1 MPLPNRNVRP
11 APAAPQRPMPAMSPQ
26 KPSAQ
31 RPMQPVQSRPAN
43 PMPAMNPQQQV
54 PQKMPASQAQPPADM
69 SFDFDDEGFT
79 MDDSPMP
86 SQPVSMPAE
95 EAYNARRMQELKPDA
110 RNPFATPTPPV
121 QMNAGMPAQRPQAAP
136 ARPFVPP
143 VEDDDP
149 LDSMQSLSSTV
160 PQDKPADS
168 APDLNDVGNKEPA
181 RKQPARKPRK
191 NKNDEKT
198 AEPAASSDKDA
209 GFGIIGLGLAAG
221 VFPFAWTLIAF
232 TVLIFT
238 GSFQLFGIVFAGGIA
253 LIGLIALILGVIGLI
268 KHSHVGASIVAVLI
282 SVILFASFGGV
293 AASAGTA
300 SSKIQ
305 AIPYAGMS
313 SNIGSLIGYAADE
326 TGESNDS
333 TDTSTETAT
342 TGAESADST
351 ASDGSTATGTTSAN
365 GSELMTT
372 DSSQPADA
380 TSSEY

>member
-11 APAAPQRPMPAMSPQ
+11 APAAPQHPMPAMSPQ
-26 KPSAQ
+26 QSSAQ
-31 RPMQPVQSRPAN
+31 RPMQPVQSRPVN

-54 PQKMPASQAQPPADM
+54 PQKMPAPQTQPPTDM

-110 RNPFATPTPPV
+110 RNPFATPASPV
-121 QMNAGMPAQRPQAAP
+121 QMNAGMPAQRPHAAP

-160 PQDKPADS
+160 PKDEPVDS
-168 APDLNDVGNKEPA
+168 APDLNDVGNKEH
-181 RKQPARKPRK
+181 ARKPRK

-198 AEPAASSDKDA
+198 AESAVPSDKDA

-221 VFPFAWTLIAF
+221 IFPFAWSLISF

-238 GSFQLFGIVFAGGIA
+238 GSLQLFGIVFAGGIA

-282 SVILFASFGGV
+282 SVILFASFGGI
-293 AASAGTA
+293 AASAGTV

-305 AIPYAGMS
+305 AIPYAGTS
-313 SNIGSLIGYAADE
+313 SNVVGSLC
-326 TGESNDS
+326 
-333 TDTSTETAT
+333 
-342 TGAESADST
+342 
-351 ASDGSTATGTTSAN
+351 
-365 GSELMTT
+365 
-372 DSSQPADA
+372 
-380 TSSEY
+380 

>member
-26 KPSAQ
+26 QSSAQ
-31 RPMQPVQSRPAN
+31 RPMQPVQSRPVN

-54 PQKMPASQAQPPADM
+54 PQKMPAPQTQPPTDM

-110 RNPFATPTPPV
+110 RNPFATPTSPV
-121 QMNAGMPAQRPQAAP
+121 PMNAGMPAQRPQAAP

-160 PQDKPADS
+160 PQDKPADA
-168 APDLNDVGNKEPA
+168 APDLNDVGNKEH
-181 RKQPARKPRK
+181 ARKPRK

-198 AEPAASSDKDA
+198 AESAVPSDKDA

-221 VFPFAWTLIAF
+221 VFPFAWSLIAF

-293 AASAGTA
+293 AASAGTV

-305 AIPYAGMS
+305 AIPYAGTS
-313 SNIGSLIGYAADE
+313 SNVVGSLIGYAADE
-326 TGESNDS
+326 TDES
-333 TDTSTETAT
+333 TDSSTETAT

-365 GSELMTT
+365 ESELTTT

-380 TSSEY
+380 ASSEY

>member
-11 APAAPQRPMPAMSPQ
+11 VPAAPQHPMPAMSPQ
-26 KPSAQ
+26 QPSAQ
-31 RPMQPVQSRPAN
+31 RPMQPVQSRPVN
-43 PMPAMNPQQQV
+43 PMPAMSPQQQQV
-54 PQKMPASQAQPPADM
+54 PQKMPASQTQPPADM

-110 RNPFATPTPPV
+110 RNPFATPTSPV
-121 QMNAGMPAQRPQAAP
+121 PMNAGMPAQRPQAAP

-160 PQDKPADS
+160 PQDKPVDS
-168 APDLNDVGNKEPA
+168 APDLNDVSNKE
-181 RKQPARKPRK
+181 PARKPRK

-198 AEPAASSDKDA
+198 AESAASSDKDA

-221 VFPFAWTLIAF
+221 VFPFAWSLIAF

-293 AASAGTA
+293 AASAGTV

-305 AIPYAGMS
+305 AIPYAGTS
-313 SNIGSLIGYAADE
+313 SNVVGSLIGYAADE
-326 TGESNDS
+326 TGESTDS
-333 TDTSTETAT
+333 PTETAT
-342 TGAESADST
+342 TGVESADST
-351 ASDGSTATGTTSAN
+351 ASDGSTATGVASAN
-365 GSELMTT
+365 ESELTTT

-380 TSSEY
+380 ASSEY

>member
-26 KPSAQ
+26 QPFQQPSAQ
-31 RPMQPVQSRPAN
+31 HPMQPVQSRPVN

-54 PQKMPASQAQPPADM
+54 PQKMPAPQAQPPADM

-110 RNPFATPTPPV
+110 RNPFATPASPV

-143 VEDDDP
+143 VDDDP

-160 PQDKPADS
+160 PQDKPVDS

-181 RKQPARKPRK
+181 REPRK

-198 AEPAASSDKDA
+198 AESAAPSDKDA

-221 VFPFAWTLIAF
+221 VFPFAWALIAF

-305 AIPYAGMS
+305 AIPYVGTS
-313 SNIGSLIGYAADE
+313 SNVGSLIGYTADE
-326 TGESNDS
+326 TSESNDS
-333 TDTSTETAT
+333 IDTSTETAT

-365 GSELMTT
+365 VSELTTT

-380 TSSEY
+380 ASSKY

>member
-11 APAAPQRPMPAMSPQ
+11 APAAP
-26 KPSAQ
+26 Q

-160 PQDKPADS
+160 PQYKPADS
-168 APDLNDVGNKEPA
+168 APDLNDVGNKE
-181 RKQPARKPRK
+181 PARKPRK

-238 GSFQLFGIVFAGGIA
+238 GSFQLFSIVFAGGIA

-305 AIPYAGMS
+305 AIPYAGTS
-313 SNIGSLIGYAADE
+313 SNICSLIGYAADE

>member
-11 APAAPQRPMPAMSPQ
+11 APAAPQHPMPAMSPQ
-26 KPSAQ
+26 QPSAQ
-31 RPMQPVQSRPAN
+31 RPMQPVQSRPVN
-43 PMPAMNPQQQV
+43 PMPAMNPQQQQV
-54 PQKMPASQAQPPADM
+54 PQKMPASQTQPPADM

-110 RNPFATPTPPV
+110 RNPFATPTSPV
-121 QMNAGMPAQRPQAAP
+121 PMNAGMPAQRPQAAP

-149 LDSMQSLSSTV
+149 LDSMQSSSPV
-160 PQDKPADS
+160 PQDKPVDS
-168 APDLNDVGNKEPA
+168 APDLNDVGNKEPT
-181 RKQPARKPRK
+181 RKPRK
-191 NKNDEKT
+191 NKNDEKA
-198 AEPAASSDKDA
+198 AESAASSDKDA

-221 VFPFAWTLIAF
+221 VFPFAWSLIAF

-293 AASAGTA
+293 AASAGTV

-305 AIPYAGMS
+305 AIPYAGTS
-313 SNIGSLIGYAADE
+313 SNVVGSLIGYTADE

-333 TDTSTETAT
+333 TDPSTETAT
-342 TGAESADST
+342 TGAESADS
-351 ASDGSTATGTTSAN
+351 
-365 GSELMTT
+365 
-372 DSSQPADA
+372 SQPADA
-380 TSSEY
+380 ASSEY

>member
-26 KPSAQ
+26 QSSAQ
-31 RPMQPVQSRPAN
+31 RPMQPVQSRPVN

-54 PQKMPASQAQPPADM
+54 PQKMPAPQTQPPTDM

-110 RNPFATPTPPV
+110 RNPFATPTSPV
-121 QMNAGMPAQRPQAAP
+121 PMNAGMPAQRPQAAP

-149 LDSMQSLSSTV
+149 LDSMQSLSSTA

-168 APDLNDVGNKEPA
+168 APDLNNVGNKE
-181 RKQPARKPRK
+181 QARKPRK

-198 AEPAASSDKDA
+198 AEPAASSDNDA

-221 VFPFAWTLIAF
+221 VFPFAWSLIAF

-293 AASAGTA
+293 AASAGTV

-305 AIPYAGMS
+305 AIPYAGTS
-313 SNIGSLIGYAADE
+313 SNVVGSLIGYAADE
-326 TGESNDS
+326 TGESTDS
-333 TDTSTETAT
+333 STETAT
-342 TGAESADST
+342 TGAESADS
-351 ASDGSTATGTTSAN
+351 
-365 GSELMTT
+365 
-372 DSSQPADA
+372 SQPADA
-380 TSSEY
+380 ASSEY

>member
-26 KPSAQ
+26 QPFQQPSAQ
-31 RPMQPVQSRPAN
+31 RPMQPVQSRPVN

-54 PQKMPASQAQPPADM
+54 PHKTPAPQTQPPADM

-86 SQPVSMPAE
+86 SQPVSMPVE

-110 RNPFATPTPPV
+110 RNPFATPESPV
-121 QMNAGMPAQRPQAAP
+121 QANAGMPAQRPQAAP

-149 LDSMQSLSSTV
+149 LDSMQSLSSTA
-160 PQDKPADS
+160 PQDKPADDK
-168 APDLNDVGNKEPA
+168 PDLNNVGNKEPA
-181 RKQPARKPRK
+181 RKPRK
-191 NKNDEKT
+191 SKKNEK
-198 AEPAASSDKDA
+198 AVESAVPSGKDA
-209 GFGIIGLGLAAG
+209 DFGIIGLGLAAG
-221 VFPFAWTLIAF
+221 VFPFAWALIAF

-238 GSFQLFGIVFAGGIA
+238 GSFQLFSIVFAGGIA

-268 KHSHVGASIVAVLI
+268 KHSHVGASIVAVLM

-305 AIPYAGMS
+305 AIPYAGTLS
-313 SNIGSLIGYAADE
+313 SVGSLIGGSTADE
-326 TGESNDS
+326 TGESNGS
-333 TDTSTETAT
+333 TDQSAETAT
-342 TGAESADST
+342 TGAESAGST
-351 ASDGSTATGTTSAN
+351 ASDGSTATGTTSTN
-365 GSELMTT
+365 ESELTT
-372 DSSQPADA
+372 VDSSQPADA
-380 TSSEY
+380 TR

>member
-1 MPLPNRNVRP
+1 MPLPNRNGRP
-11 APAAPQRPMPAMSPQ
+11 APAAPQRPMPAM
-26 KPSAQ
+26 
-31 RPMQPVQSRPAN
+31 
-43 PMPAMNPQQQV
+43 NPQQV
-54 PQKMPASQAQPPADM
+54 PLQMPAPQTQPPADM

-110 RNPFATPTPPV
+110 RNPFATPASPV
-121 QMNAGMPAQRPQAAP
+121 QANAGMPAQRPQAAP

-143 VEDDDP
+143 VENDDP

-160 PQDKPADS
+160 PQDKPAD
-168 APDLNDVGNKEPA
+168 AAQDLNDVGNKE
-181 RKQPARKPRK
+181 PARKPRK

-198 AEPAASSDKDA
+198 AESAAPSDKDA
-209 GFGIIGLGLAAG
+209 GFGIIGLCLAAG
-221 VFPFAWTLIAF
+221 VFPFAWALIAF
-232 TVLIFT
+232 TALIFT

-268 KHSHVGASIVAVLI
+268 KHSHVGASIVAVLM
-282 SVILFASFGGV
+282 SVILFASFGSV

-305 AIPYAGMS
+305 AIPYAGTS
-313 SNIGSLIGYAADE
+313 SNVGSLIGHAADE
-326 TGESNDS
+326 TGESNGS
-333 TDTSTETAT
+333 TDPSAETAT
-342 TGAESADST
+342 TGAESSDST
-351 ASDGSTATGTTSAN
+351 ASNGSTARNHATN

-372 DSSQPADA
+372 DSSQPANA

>member
-1 MPLPNRNVRP
+1 MPLPNRNGRP
-11 APAAPQRPMPAMSPQ
+11 APAAPQRPMPAMNPQ
-26 KPSAQ
+26 QPFQQPSVQ
-31 RPMQPVQSRPAN
+31 RPMQPVQSRPVN
-43 PMPAMNPQQQV
+43 PMPAMNPQQV
-54 PQKMPASQAQPPADM
+54 PQQMPASQTQPPADM

-110 RNPFATPTPPV
+110 RNPFATPASPV
-121 QMNAGMPAQRPQAAP
+121 QANAGMPAQRPQAAP

-143 VEDDDP
+143 VENDDP

-160 PQDKPADS
+160 PQDKSADA
-168 APDLNDVGNKEPA
+168 APDLNDAGNKEPT
-181 RKQPARKPRK
+181 RKPRK

-198 AEPAASSDKDA
+198 AESAAPSDKDA
-209 GFGIIGLGLAAG
+209 GFGIIGFGLAAG
-221 VFPFAWTLIAF
+221 VFPFALALIAF

-238 GSFQLFGIVFAGGIA
+238 GSFQLFSIVFAGGIA

-268 KHSHVGASIVAVLI
+268 KHSHVGASIVAVLMSI
-282 SVILFASFGGV
+282 ILFASFGGV

-305 AIPYAGMS
+305 AIPYAGTS
-313 SNIGSLIGYAADE
+313 SNVGSLIGYIADE
-326 TGESNDS
+326 TGESNGS
-333 TDTSTETAT
+333 TDPSAETAT
-342 TGAESADST
+342 TGAESSDST
-351 ASDGSTATGTTSAN
+351 ASNGSTANRNHATN

-372 DSSQPADA
+372 DSSKPVDA
-380 TSSEY
+380 ASSEY

>member
-1 MPLPNRNVRP
+1 
-11 APAAPQRPMPAMSPQ
+11 
-26 KPSAQ
+26 
-31 RPMQPVQSRPAN
+31 
-43 PMPAMNPQQQV
+43 
-54 PQKMPASQAQPPADM
+54 
-69 SFDFDDEGFT
+69 

-110 RNPFATPTPPV
+110 RNPFATPTSPV
-121 QMNAGMPAQRPQAAP
+121 PMNAGMPAQRPQAAP

-160 PQDKPADS
+160 SQDKPADA
-168 APDLNDVGNKEPA
+168 APDLNDVGNKNKE
-181 RKQPARKPRK
+181 PARKPRK

-198 AEPAASSDKDA
+198 AESAAAAASSSDKDA

-221 VFPFAWTLIAF
+221 VFPFAWSLIAF

-293 AASAGTA
+293 AASAGTV

-305 AIPYAGMS
+305 AIPYAGTS
-313 SNIGSLIGYAADE
+313 SNVVGSLIGYAADE
-326 TGESNDS
+326 TGESTDS
-333 TDTSTETAT
+333 STETAT

-351 ASDGSTATGTTSAN
+351 ASDGSTATRTISAN
-365 GSELMTT
+365 ESELTTT
-372 DSSQPADA
+372 DSSQPSDA
-380 TSSEY
+380 ASSEC

>member
-11 APAAPQRPMPAMSPQ
+11 APAAPQR
-26 KPSAQ
+26 
-31 RPMQPVQSRPAN
+31 

-305 AIPYAGMS
+305 AIPYAGTS
-313 SNIGSLIGYAADE
+313 SNVVGSLIGYAADE
-326 TGESNDS
+326 TSESNDS
-333 TDTSTETAT
+333 TPSTETAT

>member
-11 APAAPQRPMPAMSPQ
+11 APAAPQHPMPAMSPQ
-26 KPSAQ
+26 QPSAQ
-31 RPMQPVQSRPAN
+31 RPMQPVQSRPVN
-43 PMPAMNPQQQV
+43 PMPAMNPQQQQV
-54 PQKMPASQAQPPADM
+54 PQKMPASQTQPPADM

-110 RNPFATPTPPV
+110 RNPFATPTSPV
-121 QMNAGMPAQRPQAAP
+121 PMNAGMPAQRPQAAP

-160 PQDKPADS
+160 PQDKPVDS

-181 RKQPARKPRK
+181 RKPRK

-198 AEPAASSDKDA
+198 AESAASSDKDA

-221 VFPFAWTLIAF
+221 VFPFAWSLIAF

-293 AASAGTA
+293 AASAGTV

-305 AIPYAGMS
+305 AIPYAGTS
-313 SNIGSLIGYAADE
+313 SNVVGSLIGYTADE

-333 TDTSTETAT
+333 TDPSTETAT

-351 ASDGSTATGTTSAN
+351 ASDGSTATGVASAN
-365 GSELMTT
+365 ESELTTT

-380 TSSEY
+380 ASSKY

>member
-1 MPLPNRNVRP
+1 
-11 APAAPQRPMPAMSPQ
+11 
-26 KPSAQ
+26 
-31 RPMQPVQSRPAN
+31 
-43 PMPAMNPQQQV
+43 
-54 PQKMPASQAQPPADM
+54 
-69 SFDFDDEGFT
+69 

-110 RNPFATPTPPV
+110 RNPFATPASPV

-160 PQDKPADS
+160 PQDKPVDS

-181 RKQPARKPRK
+181 REPRK

-198 AEPAASSDKDA
+198 AESAAPSDKDA

-221 VFPFAWTLIAF
+221 VFPFAWALIAF
-232 TVLIFT
+232 TILIFT

-268 KHSHVGASIVAVLI
+268 KHSHVGVSIVAVLI

-305 AIPYAGMS
+305 AIPYAGTS
-313 SNIGSLIGYAADE
+313 SNVGSLIRYTADE
-326 TGESNDS
+326 TSESNDS
-333 TDTSTETAT
+333 TDPSTETAT

-365 GSELMTT
+365 VSELTTT

-380 TSSEY
+380 ASSKY

>member
-11 APAAPQRPMPAMSPQ
+11 APAAPQRPM
-26 KPSAQ
+26 
-31 RPMQPVQSRPAN
+31 QPVQSRPVN

-54 PQKMPASQAQPPADM
+54 PQKMPAPQTQPPTDM

-110 RNPFATPTPPV
+110 RNPFATPASPV
-121 QMNAGMPAQRPQAAP
+121 PMNAGMPAQRPQAAP

-149 LDSMQSLSSTV
+149 LDSMQSSSPV
-160 PQDKPADS
+160 PQDKPVDS
-168 APDLNDVGNKEPA
+168 APDLNNVGNKE
-181 RKQPARKPRK
+181 QARKPRK

-198 AEPAASSDKDA
+198 AEPAASSDNDA

-221 VFPFAWTLIAF
+221 VFPFAWSLIAF

-282 SVILFASFGGV
+282 SVILFASFGGI

-300 SSKIQ
+300 SSRIQ

-313 SNIGSLIGYAADE
+313 SNVGSLIGYTADE
-326 TGESNDS
+326 TDES
-333 TDTSTETAT
+333 TDLSTETAT

-365 GSELMTT
+365 ESELTTT
-372 DSSQPADA
+372 DSSQPSDA
-380 TSSEY
+380 ASSEY

>member
-26 KPSAQ
+26 QPFQQPSAQ
-31 RPMQPVQSRPAN
+31 RPMQPVQSRPVN
-43 PMPAMNPQQQV
+43 PMPAMNPQQ
-54 PQKMPASQAQPPADM
+54 MPAPQTQPPADM

-110 RNPFATPTPPV
+110 RNPFATPASPV
-121 QMNAGMPAQRPQAAP
+121 QMNAGMPAQRPQAAH

-143 VEDDDP
+143 VEDDP

-160 PQDKPADS
+160 PQDKPVDS

-181 RKQPARKPRK
+181 RKPRK
-191 NKNDEKT
+191 SKKNEK
-198 AEPAASSDKDA
+198 AVESAVPSGKDA
-209 GFGIIGLGLAAG
+209 DFGIIGLGLAAG
-221 VFPFAWTLIAF
+221 VFPFAWALIAF

-238 GSFQLFGIVFAGGIA
+238 GSFQLFSIVFAGGIA

-268 KHSHVGASIVAVLI
+268 KHSHVGASIVAVLM

-305 AIPYAGMS
+305 AIPYAGTLS
-313 SNIGSLIGYAADE
+313 SVGSLIGGFTADE
-326 TGESNDS
+326 TGESNGS
-333 TDTSTETAT
+333 TDQSAETAT
-342 TGAESADST
+342 TGAESAGST
-351 ASDGSTATGTTSAN
+351 ASDGSTATGTTSTN
-365 GSELMTT
+365 ESELTT
-372 DSSQPADA
+372 VDSSQPADA
-380 TSSEY
+380 TR

>member
-26 KPSAQ
+26 QPFQQPSAQ
-31 RPMQPVQSRPAN
+31 RPMQPVQSRPVN
-43 PMPAMNPQQQV
+43 PMPAMNPQQ
-54 PQKMPASQAQPPADM
+54 MPAPQTQPPADM

-110 RNPFATPTPPV
+110 RNPFATPASPV
-121 QMNAGMPAQRPQAAP
+121 QMNAGMPAQRPQAAH

-143 VEDDDP
+143 VEDDP

-160 PQDKPADS
+160 PQDKPVDS

-181 RKQPARKPRK
+181 RKPRK
-191 NKNDEKT
+191 SKKNEK
-198 AEPAASSDKDA
+198 AVESAVPSGKDA
-209 GFGIIGLGLAAG
+209 DFGIIGLGLAAG
-221 VFPFAWTLIAF
+221 VFPFAWALIAF

-238 GSFQLFGIVFAGGIA
+238 GSFQLFSIVFAGGIA

-268 KHSHVGASIVAVLI
+268 KHSHVGASIVAVLM

-305 AIPYAGMS
+305 AIPYAGTLS
-313 SNIGSLIGYAADE
+313 SVGSLIGGSTADE
-326 TGESNDS
+326 TGESNGS
-333 TDTSTETAT
+333 TDQSAETAT
-342 TGAESADST
+342 TGAESAGST
-351 ASDGSTATGTTSAN
+351 ASDGSTATGTTSTN
-365 GSELMTT
+365 ESELTT
-372 DSSQPADA
+372 VDSSQPADA
-380 TSSEY
+380 TR

>member
-1 MPLPNRNVRP
+1 MPLPNRNGRP
-11 APAAPQRPMPAMSPQ
+11 APAAPQRPMPAMNPQ
-26 KPSAQ
+26 QPFQQPSVQ
-31 RPMQPVQSRPAN
+31 RPMQPVQSRPVN
-43 PMPAMNPQQQV
+43 PMPAMNPQQV
-54 PQKMPASQAQPPADM
+54 PQQMPASQTQPPADM

-110 RNPFATPTPPV
+110 RNPFATPASPV
-121 QMNAGMPAQRPQAAP
+121 QANAGMPAQRPQAAP

-143 VEDDDP
+143 VENDDP

-160 PQDKPADS
+160 PQDKSAD
-168 APDLNDVGNKEPA
+168 ATPDLNDVGNKEPA
-181 RKQPARKPRK
+181 RKPRK
-191 NKNDEKT
+191 NKNDENT
-198 AEPAASSDKDA
+198 AESAAPSDKDA

-221 VFPFAWTLIAF
+221 VFPFAWALIAF

-268 KHSHVGASIVAVLI
+268 KHSHVGASIVAVLM

-305 AIPYAGMS
+305 AIPYAGTS
-313 SNIGSLIGYAADE
+313 SNVGSLIGHAADE
-326 TGESNDS
+326 TGESNGS
-333 TDTSTETAT
+333 TDPSAETAT
-342 TGAESADST
+342 TGAESSGST
-351 ASDGSTATGTTSAN
+351 ASNGSTANRNHATN

-372 DSSQPADA
+372 DSSQPANA

>member
-11 APAAPQRPMPAMSPQ
+11 APTAPQRPMPAMSPQ
-26 KPSAQ
+26 QPSAQ
-31 RPMQPVQSRPAN
+31 RPMQPVQPRPVN
-43 PMPAMNPQQQV
+43 PMPAMNPQQQQV
-54 PQKMPASQAQPPADM
+54 PQKMPASQTQPPTDM

-110 RNPFATPTPPV
+110 RNPFATPTSPV
-121 QMNAGMPAQRPQAAP
+121 PMNAGMPAQRPQAAP

-149 LDSMQSLSSTV
+149 LDSMQSLSSTA
-160 PQDKPADS
+160 PQDKPVDS

-181 RKQPARKPRK
+181 RKPRK

-198 AEPAASSDKDA
+198 AESAASSDKDA

-221 VFPFAWTLIAF
+221 VFPFAWSLIAF

-293 AASAGTA
+293 AASAGTV

-313 SNIGSLIGYAADE
+313 SNVVDSLIGYAADE
-326 TGESNDS
+326 TGESNDLS
-333 TDTSTETAT
+333 TGTAT
-342 TGAESADST
+342 TGVESADST
-351 ASDGSTATGTTSAN
+351 ASDGSTATGATSAN
-365 GSELMTT
+365 ESELTTT

-380 TSSEY
+380 ASSEY

>member
-11 APAAPQRPMPAMSPQ
+11 APAAPQHPMPAMSPQ
-26 KPSAQ
+26 QPFQQPSAQ
-31 RPMQPVQSRPAN
+31 RPMQPVQSRPVN
-43 PMPAMNPQQQV
+43 PMPAMNPQQQQV
-54 PQKMPASQAQPPADM
+54 PQKMPASQTQPPADM

-110 RNPFATPTPPV
+110 RNPFATPTSPV
-121 QMNAGMPAQRPQAAP
+121 PMNAGMPAQRPQAAP

-149 LDSMQSLSSTV
+149 LDSMQSLSSPV
-160 PQDKPADS
+160 PQDKPADA
-168 APDLNDVGNKEPA
+168 APDLNDVGNKNKE
-181 RKQPARKPRK
+181 PARKPRK

-198 AEPAASSDKDA
+198 AESAAASSSDKDA

-221 VFPFAWTLIAF
+221 VFPFAWSLIAF

-293 AASAGTA
+293 AASAGTV

-305 AIPYAGMS
+305 AIPYAGTS
-313 SNIGSLIGYAADE
+313 SNVVGSLIGYAADE
-326 TGESNDS
+326 TGESTDS
-333 TDTSTETAT
+333 STETAT
-342 TGAESADST
+342 TGAESADS
-351 ASDGSTATGTTSAN
+351 
-365 GSELMTT
+365 
-372 DSSQPADA
+372 SQPSDA
-380 TSSEY
+380 ASSEC

>member
-11 APAAPQRPMPAMSPQ
+11 APAAPQHPMPAMSPQ
-26 KPSAQ
+26 QSSAQ
-31 RPMQPVQSRPAN
+31 RPMQPVQSRPVN

-54 PQKMPASQAQPPADM
+54 PQKMPAPQTQPPTDM

-110 RNPFATPTPPV
+110 RNPFATPTSPV
-121 QMNAGMPAQRPQAAP
+121 KMNAGMPAQRPQAAP

-149 LDSMQSLSSTV
+149 LDSMQSLSSTA
-160 PQDKPADS
+160 PKDKPADA
-168 APDLNDVGNKEPA
+168 APDLNDVGNKEH
-181 RKQPARKPRK
+181 ARKPRK

-198 AEPAASSDKDA
+198 AESAASSDKDA

-221 VFPFAWTLIAF
+221 IFPFAWSLISF

-238 GSFQLFGIVFAGGIA
+238 GSLQLFGIVFAGGIA

-282 SVILFASFGGV
+282 SVILFASFGGI
-293 AASAGTA
+293 AASARTA

-313 SNIGSLIGYAADE
+313 SNVGSLIGYTADE
-326 TGESNDS
+326 TDES
-333 TDTSTETAT
+333 TDLSTETAT

-365 GSELMTT
+365 ESELTTT

-380 TSSEY
+380 ASSEY

>member
-1 MPLPNRNVRP
+1 MPLPNRNGRP
-11 APAAPQRPMPAMSPQ
+11 VPAAPQRPMPAMNTQQPFQ
-26 KPSAQ
+26 QPSVQ
-31 RPMQPVQSRPAN
+31 RPMQPVQSRPVN
-43 PMPAMNPQQQV
+43 PMPVMNPQQV
-54 PQKMPASQAQPPADM
+54 PQQMPAPRTQPPADM

-110 RNPFATPTPPV
+110 RNPFATPASPV
-121 QMNAGMPAQRPQAAP
+121 QANAGMPAQRPQAAP

-143 VEDDDP
+143 VENDDP

-160 PQDKPADS
+160 PQDKSADA
-168 APDLNDVGNKEPA
+168 APDLNDAGNKEPT
-181 RKQPARKPRK
+181 RKPRK

-198 AEPAASSDKDA
+198 AESAAPSDKDA
-209 GFGIIGLGLAAG
+209 GFGIIGLCLAAG
-221 VFPFAWTLIAF
+221 VFPFACALIAF

-268 KHSHVGASIVAVLI
+268 KHSHVGASIVAVLMSI
-282 SVILFASFGGV
+282 ILFASFGGV

-305 AIPYAGMS
+305 AIPYAGTS
-313 SNIGSLIGYAADE
+313 SNVGSLIGYIADE
-326 TGESNDS
+326 TGESNGS
-333 TDTSTETAT
+333 TDPSAETAT

-372 DSSQPADA
+372 DSSKPADA
-380 TSSEY
+380 ASSEY

>member
-1 MPLPNRNVRP
+1 
-11 APAAPQRPMPAMSPQ
+11 
-26 KPSAQ
+26 
-31 RPMQPVQSRPAN
+31 
-43 PMPAMNPQQQV
+43 
-54 PQKMPASQAQPPADM
+54 
-69 SFDFDDEGFT
+69 

-110 RNPFATPTPPV
+110 RNPFATPTSPV

-160 PQDKPADS
+160 PQDKPADA
-168 APDLNDVGNKEPA
+168 APDLNDVGNKEH
-181 RKQPARKPRK
+181 ARKPRK

-198 AEPAASSDKDA
+198 AESAVPSDKDA

-221 VFPFAWTLIAF
+221 VFPFAWSLIAF

-282 SVILFASFGGV
+282 SVILFASFGGI

-300 SSKIQ
+300 SSRIQ

-313 SNIGSLIGYAADE
+313 SNVVGSLIGYAADE
-326 TGESNDS
+326 TDES
-333 TDTSTETAT
+333 TDSSTETAT

-365 GSELMTT
+365 ESELTTT

-380 TSSEY
+380 ASLKY

>member
-11 APAAPQRPMPAMSPQ
+11 APAAPQHPMPAMSPQ
-26 KPSAQ
+26 QPSAQ
-31 RPMQPVQSRPAN
+31 RPMQPVQSRPVN
-43 PMPAMNPQQQV
+43 PMPAMNPQQQQV
-54 PQKMPASQAQPPADM
+54 PQKMPASQTQPPADM

-110 RNPFATPTPPV
+110 RNPFATPASPV
-121 QMNAGMPAQRPQAAP
+121 PMNAGMPAQRPQAAP

-143 VEDDDP
+143 VEDDDQ
-149 LDSMQSLSSTV
+149 LDSMQSLSSPV
-160 PQDKPADS
+160 PQDKPVDS
-168 APDLNDVGNKEPA
+168 APDLNNVGNKE
-181 RKQPARKPRK
+181 QARKPRK

-198 AEPAASSDKDA
+198 AEPAASSDNDA

-221 VFPFAWTLIAF
+221 VFPFAWSLIAF

-282 SVILFASFGGV
+282 SVILFASFGGI

-300 SSKIQ
+300 SSRIQ
-305 AIPYAGMS
+305 AIPYAGTS
-313 SNIGSLIGYAADE
+313 SNVVGSLIGYAADE
-326 TGESNDS
+326 TDES
-333 TDTSTETAT
+333 TDSSTETAT

-365 GSELMTT
+365 ESELTTT

-380 TSSEY
+380 ASSEY

>member
-1 MPLPNRNVRP
+1 MPLPNRNGRP
-11 APAAPQRPMPAMSPQ
+11 APAAPQRPMPAMNTQQPFQ
-26 KPSAQ
+26 QPSAQ
-31 RPMQPVQSRPAN
+31 RPMQPVQSRPVN
-43 PMPAMNPQQQV
+43 PMPAMNPQQV
-54 PQKMPASQAQPPADM
+54 PQQMPAPQTQPPADM

-110 RNPFATPTPPV
+110 RNPFATPASPV
-121 QMNAGMPAQRPQAAP
+121 QANAGMPAQRPQAAP

-143 VEDDDP
+143 VENDDP

-160 PQDKPADS
+160 PQDKSADA
-168 APDLNDVGNKEPA
+168 APDLNDAGNKE
-181 RKQPARKPRK
+181 PARKPRK

-198 AEPAASSDKDA
+198 AESAAPSDKDA
-209 GFGIIGLGLAAG
+209 GFGIIGLCLAAG
-221 VFPFAWTLIAF
+221 VFPFALALIAF

-238 GSFQLFGIVFAGGIA
+238 GSFQLFSIVFAGGIA

-268 KHSHVGASIVAVLI
+268 KHSHVGASIVAVLMSI
-282 SVILFASFGGV
+282 ILFASFGGV

-305 AIPYAGMS
+305 AIPYAGTS
-313 SNIGSLIGYAADE
+313 SNVGSLIGYIADE
-326 TGESNDS
+326 TGESNGS
-333 TDTSTETAT
+333 TEPSTETAT

-351 ASDGSTATGTTSAN
+351 ASNGSTATGTTSTN
-365 GSELMTT
+365 GSELTTT
-372 DSSQPADA
+372 DSSKPVDA
-380 TSSEY
+380 ASSEY

>member
-26 KPSAQ
+26 QSSAQ
-31 RPMQPVQSRPAN
+31 RPMQPVQSRPVN

-54 PQKMPASQAQPPADM
+54 PQKMPAPQTQPPTDM

-110 RNPFATPTPPV
+110 RNPFATPTSPV
-121 QMNAGMPAQRPQAAP
+121 PMNAGMPAQRPQAAP

-160 PQDKPADS
+160 PQDKPADA
-168 APDLNDVGNKEPA
+168 APDLNDVGNKE
-181 RKQPARKPRK
+181 QARKPRK

-221 VFPFAWTLIAF
+221 VFPFAWSLIAF

-282 SVILFASFGGV
+282 SVILFASFGGI

-300 SSKIQ
+300 SSRIQ
-305 AIPYAGMS
+305 AIPYAGTS
-313 SNIGSLIGYAADE
+313 SNVVGSLIGYAADE
-326 TGESNDS
+326 TDES
-333 TDTSTETAT
+333 TDSSTETAT

-365 GSELMTT
+365 ESELTTT

-380 TSSEY
+380 ASSEY

>member
-1 MPLPNRNVRP
+1 
-11 APAAPQRPMPAMSPQ
+11 
-26 KPSAQ
+26 
-31 RPMQPVQSRPAN
+31 
-43 PMPAMNPQQQV
+43 
-54 PQKMPASQAQPPADM
+54 
-69 SFDFDDEGFT
+69 

-110 RNPFATPTPPV
+110 RNPFATPASPV

-168 APDLNDVGNKEPA
+168 APDLNDVGNK
-181 RKQPARKPRK
+181 KPARKPRK

-198 AEPAASSDKDA
+198 AESAASSDKDA

-221 VFPFAWTLIAF
+221 VFPFAWSLIAF
-232 TVLIFT
+232 AVLIFT

-293 AASAGTA
+293 AASAGTV

-313 SNIGSLIGYAADE
+313 SNVVDSLIGYTADE
-326 TGESNDS
+326 TGESTDS
-333 TDTSTETAT
+333 TDPSTETAT

-351 ASDGSTATGTTSAN
+351 ASDGSTATGVTSAN
-365 GSELMTT
+365 ESELTTT

-380 TSSEY
+380 ASSEY

>member
-11 APAAPQRPMPAMSPQ
+11 APAAPQRPMPAMS
-26 KPSAQ
+26 
-31 RPMQPVQSRPAN
+31 
-43 PMPAMNPQQQV
+43 PQQQV

-168 APDLNDVGNKEPA
+168 APDLNDVGNK
-181 RKQPARKPRK
+181 KPARKPRK

-238 GSFQLFGIVFAGGIA
+238 GSFQLFSIVFAGGIA

-305 AIPYAGMS
+305 AIPYAGTS

-326 TGESNDS
+326 TSESNDS
-333 TDTSTETAT
+333 TPSTETAT

>member
-26 KPSAQ
+26 QSSAQ
-31 RPMQPVQSRPAN
+31 RPMQPVQSRPVN

-54 PQKMPASQAQPPADM
+54 PQKMPAPQTQPPTDM

-110 RNPFATPTPPV
+110 RNPFATPTSPV
-121 QMNAGMPAQRPQAAP
+121 PMNAGMPAQRPQAAP

-149 LDSMQSLSSTV
+149 LDSMQSLSSPV
-160 PQDKPADS
+160 PQDKPVDS
-168 APDLNDVGNKEPA
+168 APDLNDVGNKKPA
-181 RKQPARKPRK
+181 RKHRK
-191 NKNDEKT
+191 NKNNEKT
-198 AEPAASSDKDA
+198 AESAAPSDKDA

-221 VFPFAWTLIAF
+221 VFPFAWSLIAF

-293 AASAGTA
+293 AASAGTV

-305 AIPYAGMS
+305 AIPYAGTS
-313 SNIGSLIGYAADE
+313 SNVVGSLIGYAADE
-326 TGESNDS
+326 TDES
-333 TDTSTETAT
+333 TDSSTETAT

-365 GSELMTT
+365 ESELTTT

-380 TSSEY
+380 ASSEY

>member
-1 MPLPNRNVRP
+1 MPLPNRNGRP
-11 APAAPQRPMPAMSPQ
+11 APAAPQRPMPAMNTQQPFQ
-26 KPSAQ
+26 QPSAQ
-31 RPMQPVQSRPAN
+31 RPMQPVQSRPVN
-43 PMPAMNPQQQV
+43 PMPAMNPQQV
-54 PQKMPASQAQPPADM
+54 PQQMPAPRTQPPADM

-110 RNPFATPTPPV
+110 RNPFATPASPV
-121 QMNAGMPAQRPQAAP
+121 QANAGMPAQRPQAAP

-143 VEDDDP
+143 VENDDP

-160 PQDKPADS
+160 PQDKSADA
-168 APDLNDVGNKEPA
+168 APDLNDAGNKEPT
-181 RKQPARKPRK
+181 RKPRK

-198 AEPAASSDKDA
+198 AESAAPSDKDA
-209 GFGIIGLGLAAG
+209 GFGIIGLCLAAG
-221 VFPFAWTLIAF
+221 VFPFAWALIAF

-268 KHSHVGASIVAVLI
+268 KHSHVGASIVAVLM
-282 SVILFASFGGV
+282 SAILFASFGGV
-293 AASAGTA
+293 AVSAGTA

-305 AIPYAGMS
+305 AIPYAGTS
-313 SNIGSLIGYAADE
+313 SNVGSLIGYIADE
-326 TGESNDS
+326 TGESNGS
-333 TDTSTETAT
+333 TEPSTETAT

-351 ASDGSTATGTTSAN
+351 ASNGSTATGTTSTN
-365 GSELMTT
+365 GSELTTT
-372 DSSQPADA
+372 DSSKPVDA
-380 TSSEY
+380 ASSEY

>member
-1 MPLPNRNVRP
+1 MPLPNRNVHP
-11 APAAPQRPMPAMSPQ
+11 APAAPQRPMPAMNPQ
-26 KPSAQ
+26 QPSAQ
-31 RPMQPVQSRPAN
+31 RPMQPVQSRPVN

-54 PQKMPASQAQPPADM
+54 PQEMPAPQTQPPADM

-110 RNPFATPTPPV
+110 RNPFATPTSPV
-121 QMNAGMPAQRPQAAP
+121 PMNAGMPAQRPQAAP

-149 LDSMQSLSSTV
+149 LDSMQSLSSPV
-160 PQDKPADS
+160 PQDKPVDS
-168 APDLNDVGNKEPA
+168 APDLNDVGNKKPA
-181 RKQPARKPRK
+181 RKHRK

-198 AEPAASSDKDA
+198 AESAASSDKDA

-221 VFPFAWTLIAF
+221 VFPFAWSLIAF

-293 AASAGTA
+293 AASAGTV

-305 AIPYAGMS
+305 AIPYAGTS
-313 SNIGSLIGYAADE
+313 SNVVGSLIGYAADE
-326 TGESNDS
+326 TGESTDS
-333 TDTSTETAT
+333 STETAT

-351 ASDGSTATGTTSAN
+351 ASDGSTATGATSAN
-365 GSELMTT
+365 ESELTTT

-380 TSSEY
+380 ASSEY

>member
-11 APAAPQRPMPAMSPQ
+11 APAAPQHPMPAMSPQ
-26 KPSAQ
+26 QSSAQ
-31 RPMQPVQSRPAN
+31 RPMQPVQSRPVN

-54 PQKMPASQAQPPADM
+54 PQKMPAPQTQPPTDM

-110 RNPFATPTPPV
+110 RNPFATPTSPV

-160 PQDKPADS
+160 PQDKPADA
-168 APDLNDVGNKEPA
+168 APDLNDVGNKEH
-181 RKQPARKPRK
+181 ARKPRK

-198 AEPAASSDKDA
+198 AESAVPSDKDA

-221 VFPFAWTLIAF
+221 VFPFAWSLIAF

-282 SVILFASFGGV
+282 SVILFASFGGI

-300 SSKIQ
+300 SSRIQ

-313 SNIGSLIGYAADE
+313 SNVVGSLIGYAADE
-326 TGESNDS
+326 TDES
-333 TDTSTETAT
+333 TDSSTETAT

-365 GSELMTT
+365 ESELTTT

-380 TSSEY
+380 ASLKY

>member
-1 MPLPNRNVRP
+1 
-11 APAAPQRPMPAMSPQ
+11 
-26 KPSAQ
+26 
-31 RPMQPVQSRPAN
+31 
-43 PMPAMNPQQQV
+43 
-54 PQKMPASQAQPPADM
+54 
-69 SFDFDDEGFT
+69 

-110 RNPFATPTPPV
+110 RNPFATPTSPV
-121 QMNAGMPAQRPQAAP
+121 PMNAGMPAQRPQAAP

-160 PQDKPADS
+160 SQDKPADS

-181 RKQPARKPRK
+181 RKPRK
-191 NKNDEKT
+191 NKNDEKA
-198 AEPAASSDKDA
+198 AESAAASSDKDA

-221 VFPFAWTLIAF
+221 VFPFAWSLIAF

-305 AIPYAGMS
+305 AIPYAGTS
-313 SNIGSLIGYAADE
+313 SNVVGSLIEYTADE
-326 TGESNDS
+326 TGESTDS
-333 TDTSTETAT
+333 STETAT

-351 ASDGSTATGTTSAN
+351 ASDGSTATGPTSAN
-365 GSELMTT
+365 EGELTTT

-380 TSSEY
+380 ASSEY

>member
-26 KPSAQ
+26 QPFQQPSAQ
-31 RPMQPVQSRPAN
+31 RPMQPVQSRPVN
-43 PMPAMNPQQQV
+43 PMPAMNPQQQQV
-54 PQKMPASQAQPPADM
+54 PQKMPASQTQPPADM

-110 RNPFATPTPPV
+110 RNPFATPTSPV
-121 QMNAGMPAQRPQAAP
+121 PMNAGMPAQRPQAAP

-160 PQDKPADS
+160 PQDKPADA
-168 APDLNDVGNKEPA
+168 APDLNDVGNKEH
-181 RKQPARKPRK
+181 ARKPRK

-198 AEPAASSDKDA
+198 AKPAASSDNDA

-221 VFPFAWTLIAF
+221 VFPFAWSLIAF

-282 SVILFASFGGV
+282 SIILFASFGGV
-293 AASAGTA
+293 AASAGTV

-305 AIPYAGMS
+305 AIPYAGTS
-313 SNIGSLIGYAADE
+313 SNVVGSLIGYAADE
-326 TGESNDS
+326 TDES
-333 TDTSTETAT
+333 TDSSTETAT

-365 GSELMTT
+365 ESELTTT

-380 TSSEY
+380 ASSEY

>member
-26 KPSAQ
+26 QSSAQ
-31 RPMQPVQSRPAN
+31 RPMQPVQSRPVN

-54 PQKMPASQAQPPADM
+54 PQKMPAPQTQPPTDM

-110 RNPFATPTPPV
+110 RNPFATPTSPV
-121 QMNAGMPAQRPQAAP
+121 PMNAGMPAQRPQAAP

-149 LDSMQSLSSTV
+149 LDSMQSLSSPV
-160 PQDKPADS
+160 PQDKPVDS
-168 APDLNDVGNKEPA
+168 APDLNNVGNKE
-181 RKQPARKPRK
+181 QARKPRK

-198 AEPAASSDKDA
+198 AKPAASSDNDA

-221 VFPFAWTLIAF
+221 VFPFAWSLIAF

-293 AASAGTA
+293 AASAGTV

-305 AIPYAGMS
+305 AIPYAGTS
-313 SNIGSLIGYAADE
+313 SNVVGSLIGYAADE
-326 TGESNDS
+326 TDES
-333 TDTSTETAT
+333 TDLSTETAT

-365 GSELMTT
+365 ESELTTT

-380 TSSEY
+380 ASSEY

>member
-1 MPLPNRNVRP
+1 MPLPNRNGRP
-11 APAAPQRPMPAMSPQ
+11 APAAPQRPMSAMNPQ
-26 KPSAQ
+26 QPVQQLPVQ
-31 RPMQPVQSRPAN
+31 RPMQPVQSRPVN
-43 PMPAMNPQQQV
+43 PMPAMNPQQV
-54 PQKMPASQAQPPADM
+54 PLQMPAPQTQPPADM

-110 RNPFATPTPPV
+110 RNPFATPASPV
-121 QMNAGMPAQRPQAAP
+121 QANAGMPAQRPQAAP

-143 VEDDDP
+143 VENDDP

-160 PQDKPADS
+160 PQDKPVDA
-168 APDLNDVGNKEPA
+168 APDLNDVGNKE
-181 RKQPARKPRK
+181 PARKPRK

-198 AEPAASSDKDA
+198 AESAAPSDKDA

-221 VFPFAWTLIAF
+221 VFPFAWSLIAF

-268 KHSHVGASIVAVLI
+268 KHSHIGASIVAVLM

-305 AIPYAGMS
+305 AIPYAGTL
-313 SNIGSLIGYAADE
+313 SNVGSLIGPTADA
-326 TGESNDS
+326 TGESNGS
-333 TDTSTETAT
+333 TDPSAETAT
-342 TGAESADST
+342 TGAESSDST
-351 ASDGSTATGTTSAN
+351 ASNGSTARNHATN

-372 DSSQPADA
+372 DSSQPANA